1 MPVTVNSPFASPG
14 GPLTVIKNFFDNSTV
29 SSTDKAMYAAGII
42 FTLLCL
48 LLDIGMLVFV
58 QYKIYLFLRRRRA
71 GVLHGVGEVAGHDE
85 KGFLMNAD
93 EKEGG
98 ERPPAYH
105 DNVSEEHNKENVSP
119 TISTDK
125 HHTVSEGDDNN
136 EETNKA
142 SSFNAQVI
150 SPTSKAAHLS
160 PHKDCTACTKLAQ
173 RNAIR
178 STDLNG
184 VTESVTFPLIW
195 DDLREHTAL
204 IKWFVE
210 THNIEE
216 FINTPAYAFHRDEND
231 GNPMIPPSPTSK
243 AAHLSPHENCKHCM
257 ALARSDQLVGA
268 PRDGV
273 EYSVTFPLTMDDLL
287 EHWDLIYM
295 NLCSNVFAQSE
306 MPYTPVHFDWEC

>member
-1 MPVTVNSPFASPG
+1 MPASVKSSFTPPG
-14 GPLTVIKNFFDNSTV
+14 GLLTIIKSFFDNPTV
-29 SSTDKAMYAAGII
+29 SSTDKAFYGAGII

-58 QYKIYLFLRRRRA
+58 QYKICLFFRRRRA
-71 GVLHGVGEVAGHDE
+71 GVLHGVGEIAGHDE

-98 ERPPAYH
+98 EQPPAYH

-119 TISTDK
+119 TISTD
-125 HHTVSEGDDNN
+125 TASDDDDNK

-160 PHKDCTACTKLAQ
+160 PHKDCTACTKLAVG
-173 RNAIR
+173 NSIT

-184 VTESVTFPLIW
+184 VTESVTFPLTW
-195 DDLREHTAL
+195 DDMREHTAL
-204 IKWFVE
+204 IKWFME
-210 THNIEE
+210 AHNIEE
-216 FINTPAYAFHRDEND
+216 FINTPAYAFHHDENNGN

-243 AAHLSPHENCKHCM
+243 AAHLSPHANCEHCM
-257 ALARSDQLVGA
+257 VLARPDRLVDTR
-268 PRDGV
+268 RDGV
-273 EYSVTFPLTMDDLL
+273 ENAVTFPLTMDDML

-295 NLCSNVFAQSE
+295 YLCSNAFVMSE
-306 MPYTPVHFDWEC
+306 MTSPPVHFD

>member
-1 MPVTVNSPFASPG
+1 MPASFNSPFAFPR
-14 GPLTVIKNFFDNSTV
+14 GPLTVIKSFFDNPTV
-29 SSTDKAMYAAGII
+29 SSSDKAMYAAGII

-48 LLDIGMLVFV
+48 LLDIGILVFV
-58 QYKIYLFLRRRRA
+58 QYKMYLFFHRRRA
-71 GVLHGVGEVAGHDE
+71 GVLHAVGEIAGHDE

-119 TISTDK
+119 TISTDNR
-125 HHTVSEGDDNN
+125 HTASEGDDNN

-142 SSFNAQVI
+142 SSLNAQVI

-160 PHKDCTACTKLAQ
+160 PHKDCTACTKLAVG
-173 RNAIR
+173 NSIA

-184 VTESVTFPLIW
+184 VTESVTFPLTW
-195 DDLREHTAL
+195 DDMREHAAL
-204 IKWFVE
+204 IKWFME
-210 THNIEE
+210 AHNIEE
-216 FINTPAYAFHRDEND
+216 FINTPAYAFHHDENNGN

-243 AAHLSPHENCKHCM
+243 AAHLSPHKACEHCM
-257 ALARSDQLVGA
+257 ALARPDRLVDTR
-268 PRDGV
+268 RDGD
-273 EYSVTFPLTMDDLL
+273 EDSVTFPLTMDDLL

-295 NLCSNVFAQSE
+295 YLCTNGFVQSE
-306 MPYTPVHFDWEC
+306 MRSPPVYFD